1 VLAEYVGVFLYFG
14 LMLLAG
20 VLFIALSHWLQS
32 RVRTDKYDWSQP
44 YECGLKTPGLE
55 LERFPIHY
63 YLVGI
68 MFVVFDVE
76 TVFLIPWALVGHSF
90 KALDG
95 GAMHWFLVMLPF
107 FLLLVVG
114 YGYDVA
120 SGILDWGHAGRE
132 QDIEEGDQV

>member
-1 VLAEYVGVFLYFG
+1 MLAEYVGVFLYFG
-14 LMLLAG
+14 LMVLAG

-44 YECGLKTPGLE
+44 YECGLQTPGLE
-55 LERFPIHY
+55 MDRFPIHY

-76 TVFLIPWALVGHSF
+76 TIFLVPWALVGNNF

-95 GAMHWFLVMLPF
+95 GAMHWLLVMLPF
-107 FLLLVVG
+107 FVLLVVG
-114 YGYDVA
+114 YVYDVA
-120 SGILDWGHAGRE
+120 TGILDWGHSQDKPAAKKE
-132 QDIEEGDQV
+132 QA